1 MGAMSRP
8 ATLTQLLETTA
19 RRSPDALA
27 LGGLTWA
34 EVAATV
40 RRLAGGLAEA
50 GIGPGDR
57 VAIFLPNRPDFLL
70 LLLALARRGATA
82 ILLNTRFRAA
92 EIGNLLERAAPKAI
106 AIARD
111 FPAVNA
117 EALLETVPPAQR
129 ASLRLVIVM
138 DARGMDRIL
147 DLPVKRRA
155 TLLSA
160 AEAPDLATPDAECL
174 TFTTSGTTA
183 GPKLVLHRQASIA
196 GHAADVA
203 ARIGTGQPGAALLAA
218 VPLCGTFGLA
228 SAMAAMAGGA
238 LIACMERF
246 DAAEADALI
255 RAQWITHMVGGDEL
269 LLKLAEAA
277 NGRPYAPFVF
287 TGFASF
293 HGQAAR
299 VMEASAALNLAVR
312 GVYGS
317 SEAQALFAL
326 QDQAGPH
333 AAVGGGTPAS
343 AEAGFAVA
351 EDGELLLRGPSLFD
365 RYLGDEGATAKARTA
380 QGWFHTGDLAT
391 AQPEGGFA
399 FITRRGDALRLGGFL
414 VSPEEI
420 EGFLQCQPGVA
431 AAQVVEHGGRP
442 VAFVIPGDG
451 YDEATV
457 MAACQASLARFK
469 QPDRIVTLDAFPV
482 TDGPNG
488 VKIQR
493 AELRRMAAG

>member
-1 MGAMSRP
+1 MQRP
-8 ATLTQLLETTA
+8 STLTQLVETTA
-19 RRSPDALA
+19 RLRPDAEA
-27 LGGLTWA
+27 FGALTWA
-34 EVAATV
+34 EVAQTV
-40 RRLAGGLAEA
+40 RRMAGGLADC

-82 ILLNTRFRAA
+82 VLLNTRFRAA

-117 EALLETVPPAQR
+117 EALLESVPPAQR
-129 ASLRLVIVM
+129 RSLRLVLVM
-138 DARGMDRIL
+138 DARGMDRIA

-160 AEAPDLATPDAECL
+160 SEAPDLATPEAECL
-174 TFTTSGTTA
+174 TYTTSGTTA

-203 ARIGTGQPGAALLAA
+203 ARIGTAAPGAALLAA
-218 VPLCGTFGLA
+218 VPLCGTFGLS
-228 SAMAAMAGGA
+228 SAMAAIAGGA
-238 LIACMERF
+238 AIACLERF
-246 DAAEADALI
+246 EAAEADALI
-255 RAQWITHMVGGDEL
+255 RSFHVTHMVGGDEL
-269 LLKLAEAA
+269 LLKLADAA
-277 NGRPYAPFVF
+277 AGRPYAPFAF

-293 HGQAAR
+293 HGQAER

-326 QDQAGPH
+326 QDPEGPN
-333 AAVGGGTPAS
+333 AATGGGIPAG

-365 RYLGDEGATAKARTA
+365 RYLGDSDATEKARTA
-380 QGWFHTGDLAT
+380 EGWFRSGDLAT
-391 AQPEGGFA
+391 AQAEGGFA

-420 EGFLQCQPGVA
+420 EAFLQAQPGVQ
-431 AAQVVEHGGRP
+431 AAQVVEANGRP

-451 YDEATV
+451 FLESAV

-469 QPDRIVTLDAFPV
+469 QPDRIIPLDAFPV